1 MIFNRLKFKKIAAQK
16 SQILG
21 GAIALFS
28 GISMALTTAPFNAW
42 PLAWVALAP
51 LWVLVASYQRPIITE
66 KKQKFLFISSFGYD
80 KSSSHPL
87 NPLHNPL
94 PNFFLLPLLWGI
106 GYHGLAL
113 SWIMGIHPM
122 TWLGVPWWPSLAI
135 ALFCWAFITLWGAAL
150 VTVWAWLFV
159 ILNSL
164 TLPIKNPIL
173 TLNSPPLQGK
183 NLTLNSPPLQ
193 GGAGGGK
200 AKFSALTRVLIGT
213 ALWCALESIWSTG
226 SLWWTSLSYTQSP
239 HNLAILHLGQLSGPS
254 AVTAAIVAVNGLIAE
269 AFLEGRRKKEE
280 GSSATDYVTDLT
292 DGRKNEGGSS
302 ATDCVTDLT
311 DGRKQ
316 EGGIRK
322 KKKRRGNNWVAYILP
337 AGLFLVLHIAGWSLY
352 NRPLIEEAGTALK
365 IGIIQGNIPNEIK
378 FDSAGWRRALEGYTA
393 GYKELADR
401 GVDAVLLPET
411 ALPFIW
417 TNEYQR
423 STLSF
428 YQAILERGVVAWVGG
443 FGQQENSLTNSLL
456 AIDKTGK
463 IVGRYDKLKLVPL
476 GEYIPFYEILG
487 GIINRL
493 SPLDARL
500 VPGNSKQ
507 LFDTPFGRAI
517 VGICYDSAFAENF
530 RYQAAQGGEFML
542 TASNNAHY
550 KPPMLAQHHA
560 LDVMRAIETDRWAAI
575 ATNTGYSA
583 FVNPHG
589 ETIWQSGI
597 NTYEVRDATIYRR
610 KTRTLYVRWGDWLTP
625 LLLVL
630 AGLMRLI
637 ARN

>member
-1 MIFNRLKFKKIAAQK
+1 MAIFNRLKFEKLALGK
-16 SQILG
+16 SQVLAW
-21 GAIALFS
+21 AIAFFS
-28 GISMALTTAPFNAW
+28 GILMALTTAPFNAW
-42 PLAWVALAP
+42 PLAWIALVP
-51 LWVLVASYQRPIITE
+51 LWVMVVSYQKPE
-66 KKQKFLFISSFGYD
+66 SEVKQQKLFCSAE
-80 KSSSHPL
+80 L
-87 NPLHNPL
+87 L
-94 PNFFLLPLLWGI
+94 LLPVLWGI

-135 ALFCWAFITLWGAAL
+135 ALFCWTFITLWGAAL
-150 VTVWAWLFV
+150 VAVWTWLFAIAIPKISGTGILPV
-159 ILNSL
+159 ISQKISG
-164 TLPIKNPIL
+164 TGILPVISQKISGTGIL
-173 TLNSPPLQGK
+173 PV
-183 NLTLNSPPLQ
+183 
-193 GGAGGGK
+193 
-200 AKFSALTRVLIGT
+200 TRVLIGT

-269 AFLEGRRKKEE
+269 AFIEGRSLRKVGRRK
-280 GSSATDYVTDLT
+280 
-292 DGRKNEGGSS
+292 
-302 ATDCVTDLT
+302 
-311 DGRKQ
+311 
-316 EGGIRK
+316 
-322 KKKRRGNNWVAYILP
+322 NWIAYIFP
-337 AGLFLVLHIAGWSLY
+337 AGLCLILHIAGWSLY
-352 NRPLIEEAGTALK
+352 NRPLIQEAGTSLK

-378 FDSAGWRRALEGYTA
+378 FDSGGWRRALEGYTA
-393 GYKELADR
+393 GYKQLADR
-401 GVDAVLLPET
+401 KVDAVLIPET

-428 YQAILERGVVAWVGG
+428 YQAILERGVLAWVGG
-443 FGQQENSLTNSLL
+443 FAQQENSLANSLL
-456 AIDKTGK
+456 AIDRTGE

-493 SPLDARL
+493 SPLEARL

-560 LDVMRAIETDRWAAI
+560 LDVMRAIETDRWAVI

-583 FVNPHG
+583 FVNPRG
-589 ETIWQSGI
+589 ETVWKSGL

-610 KTRTLYVRWGDWLTP
+610 QTKTLYVRWGDLLTP

-637 ARN
+637 VRN

>member
-1 MIFNRLKFKKIAAQK
+1 SDI
-16 SQILG
+16 IL
-21 GAIALFS
+21 
-28 GISMALTTAPFNAW
+28 
-42 PLAWVALAP
+42 
-51 LWVLVASYQRPIITE
+51 
-66 KKQKFLFISSFGYD
+66 
-80 KSSSHPL
+80 
-87 NPLHNPL
+87 
-94 PNFFLLPLLWGI
+94 
-106 GYHGLAL
+106 
-113 SWIMGIHPM
+113 
-122 TWLGVPWWPSLAI
+122 
-135 ALFCWAFITLWGAAL
+135 
-150 VTVWAWLFV
+150 
-159 ILNSL
+159 
-164 TLPIKNPIL
+164 
-173 TLNSPPLQGK
+173 LNSPPLPSK

-200 AKFSALTRVLIGT
+200 TQFSALTRVLIGT

-239 HNLAILHLGQLSGPS
+239 HNLPILHLGQLSGPA

-269 AFLEGRRKKEE
+269 AFIE
-280 GSSATDYVTDLT
+280 GSSATDYITDVTD
-292 DGRKNEGGSS
+292 GW
-302 ATDCVTDLT
+302 
-311 DGRKQ
+311 KQ
-316 EGGIRK
+316 EGGRGKKQERRK
-322 KKKRRGNNWVAYILP
+322 KNWVAYIWP
-337 AGLFLVLHIAGWSLY
+337 AGLFLVLHIVGWSLY
-352 NRPLIEEAGTALK
+352 NRPLIQEAGTSLK
-365 IGIIQGNIPNEIK
+365 IGIIQGNIPNAIK
-378 FDSAGWRRALEGYTA
+378 FDSGGWRRALEGYTA

-401 GVDAVLLPET
+401 KVDAVLIPET

-443 FGQQENSLTNSLL
+443 FGQEENGLTNSLL
-456 AIDKTGK
+456 AIDKTGE

-530 RYQAAQGGEFML
+530 RYQAAQGGEFMI

-560 LDVMRAIETDRWAAI
+560 LDVMRAIETDRWAVI

-583 FVNPHG
+583 FVNPRG
-589 ETIWQSGI
+589 ETVWKSGL

-637 ARN
+637 VRN

>member
-1 MIFNRLKFKKIAAQK
+1 MAIFNRHKFEKLAVHK
-16 SQILG
+16 SKTLAW
-21 GAIALFS
+21 AIAFFS
-28 GISMALTTAPFNAW
+28 GILMALTTAPVNAW
-42 PLAWVALAP
+42 LLAWVALVP
-51 LWVLVASYQRPIITE
+51 LWVLVVSYQKPKIE
-66 KKQKFLFISSFGYD
+66 EQKQKFFFLPSFLNI
-80 KSSSHPL
+80 HPL
-87 NPLHNPL
+87 HLVQCSL
-94 PNFFLLPLLWGI
+94 PNFLLPSLWGI

-150 VTVWAWLFV
+150 VAVWAWLFAIAICKISGTGILPV
-159 ILNSL
+159 ISQKISG
-164 TLPIKNPIL
+164 TGILPVI
-173 TLNSPPLQGK
+173 
-183 NLTLNSPPLQ
+183 
-193 GGAGGGK
+193 
-200 AKFSALTRVLIGT
+200 RVLIGT

-269 AFLEGRRKKEE
+269 AFIEGRRKKEE
-280 GSSATDYVTDLT
+280 GR
-292 DGRKNEGGSS
+292 RKNW
-302 ATDCVTDLT
+302 
-311 DGRKQ
+311 
-316 EGGIRK
+316 I
-322 KKKRRGNNWVAYILP
+322 AYILP
-337 AGLFLVLHIAGWSLY
+337 ASLCVVLHIVGWSLY
-352 NRPLIEEAGTALK
+352 NRPLNQEAATALK

-378 FDSAGWRRALEGYTA
+378 FDSGGWGRALEGYTM
-393 GYKELADR
+393 GYKQLADR
-401 GVDAVLLPET
+401 KVDAVLIPET

-428 YQAILERGVVAWVGG
+428 YQAILDRGVVAWVGG
-443 FGQQENSLTNSLL
+443 FGQQENSITNSLL
-456 AIDKTGK
+456 AIDRTGE
-463 IVGRYDKLKLVPL
+463 IIGRYDKLKLVPL

-493 SPLDARL
+493 SPLDAHL

-530 RYQAAQGGEFML
+530 RYQAANGGEFML

-550 KPPMLAQHHA
+550 KPPMLDQHHA
-560 LDVMRAIETDRWAAI
+560 LDVMRAIETDRWAVI

-583 FVNPHG
+583 FVNPRG
-589 ETIWQSGI
+589 ETVWKSRI

-610 KTRTLYVRWGDWLTP
+610 QTRTLYVRWGDWLTP
-625 LLLVL
+625 LLLVF
-630 AGLMRLI
+630 AGLMRFI
-637 ARN
+637 VKN

>member
-1 MIFNRLKFKKIAAQK
+1 
-16 SQILG
+16 
-21 GAIALFS
+21 
-28 GISMALTTAPFNAW
+28 MALTTAPVNAW
-42 PLAWVALAP
+42 LLAWVALVP
-51 LWVLVASYQRPIITE
+51 LWILVVSYERPKQE
-66 KKQKFLFISSFGYD
+66 VKQQKFFVLRSS
-80 KSSSHPL
+80 
-87 NPLHNPL
+87 
-94 PNFFLLPLLWGI
+94 FFLLPSLWGI

-150 VTVWAWLFV
+150 VAIWAWLFV

-164 TLPIKNPIL
+164 TLPGKNPIFI
-173 TLNSPPLQGK
+173 
-183 NLTLNSPPLQ
+183 LNSPPLQ
-193 GGAGGGK
+193 GGAGGGSSDLILLNSHPLQGGAGGGK
-200 AKFSALTRVLIGT
+200 AQFSALTRVLIGT

-269 AFLEGRRKKEE
+269 AFIEGRSQKEEARRKKW
-280 GSSATDYVTDLT
+280 
-292 DGRKNEGGSS
+292 
-302 ATDCVTDLT
+302 
-311 DGRKQ
+311 
-316 EGGIRK
+316 I
-322 KKKRRGNNWVAYILP
+322 AYILP
-337 AGLFLVLHIAGWSLY
+337 ASLCLVLHIAGWSLY
-352 NRPLIEEAGTALK
+352 NRPLNQEAATALK

-378 FDSAGWRRALEGYTA
+378 FDSGGWRRALEGYTT
-393 GYKELADR
+393 GYKQLADR
-401 GVDAVLLPET
+401 KVDAVLIPET

-443 FGQQENSLTNSLL
+443 FGQQENSITNSLL
-456 AIDKTGK
+456 AIDRTGE

-493 SPLDARL
+493 SPLDAHL
-500 VPGNSKQ
+500 VPGNSQQ

-517 VGICYDSAFAENF
+517 VGICYDSAFAEIF
-530 RYQAAQGGEFML
+530 RYQAAKGGEFML

-560 LDVMRAIETDRWAAI
+560 LDVMRAIETDRWAVI

-583 FVNPHG
+583 FVNPRG
-589 ETIWQSGI
+589 ETVWKSGI

-610 KTRTLYVRWGDWLTP
+610 QTRTFYVQWGDWLTP
-625 LLLVL
+625 VLLVL
-630 AGLMRLI
+630 AGLMRLSV
-637 ARN
+637 RN

>member
-1 MIFNRLKFKKIAAQK
+1 
-16 SQILG
+16 
-21 GAIALFS
+21 
-28 GISMALTTAPFNAW
+28 MALTTAPVNAW
-42 PLAWVALAP
+42 LLAWVALVP
-51 LWVLVASYQRPIITE
+51 LWILVVSYE
-66 KKQKFLFISSFGYD
+66 KPLQEVKQPKF
-80 KSSSHPL
+80 
-87 NPLHNPL
+87 
-94 PNFFLLPLLWGI
+94 FFLPASFFLVPSLWGI

-150 VTVWAWLFV
+150 VAVWAWLFAIAISKISGTGILPV
-159 ILNSL
+159 IPQKISGTGILPVIPQKISGTGILPVISQKISGTGILPVIPQKNSG
-164 TLPIKNPIL
+164 TGILPVISQKISGTGIL
-173 TLNSPPLQGK
+173 PVISQKISGTGILPVI
-183 NLTLNSPPLQ
+183 
-193 GGAGGGK
+193 
-200 AKFSALTRVLIGT
+200 RVLIGT

-269 AFLEGRRKKEE
+269 AFIEGRRKKEE
-280 GSSATDYVTDLT
+280 GR
-292 DGRKNEGGSS
+292 RKNW
-302 ATDCVTDLT
+302 
-311 DGRKQ
+311 
-316 EGGIRK
+316 IP
-322 KKKRRGNNWVAYILP
+322 YIWP
-337 AGLFLVLHIAGWSLY
+337 ASLCLVLHIAGWSLY
-352 NRPLIEEAGTALK
+352 NRPLNQEAATALK

-378 FDSAGWRRALEGYTA
+378 FDSGGWGRALEGYTI
-393 GYKELADR
+393 GYKQLADR
-401 GVDAVLLPET
+401 KVDAVLIPET

-443 FGQQENSLTNSLL
+443 FGQQENSITNSLL
-456 AIDKTGK
+456 AIDRTGE
-463 IVGRYDKLKLVPL
+463 IIGRYDKLKLVPL

-493 SPLDARL
+493 SPLDAHL
-500 VPGNSKQ
+500 VPGNSQQ

-530 RYQAAQGGEFML
+530 RYQAANGGEFMIA
-542 TASNNAHY
+542 ASNNAHY

-560 LDVMRAIETDRWAAI
+560 LDVMRAIETDRWAVI

-583 FVNPHG
+583 FVNPRG
-589 ETIWQSGI
+589 ETVWKSGI
-597 NTYEVRDATIYRR
+597 NTYEVRDTTIYRR
-610 KTRTLYVRWGDWLTP
+610 QTRTLYVRWGDWLTP
-625 LLLVL
+625 VLLVF
-630 AGLMRLI
+630 AGLMRFI
-637 ARN
+637 VKI

>member
-1 MIFNRLKFKKIAAQK
+1 VAIFNRHKLEKLAVHK
-16 SQILG
+16 SQILAW
-21 GAIALFS
+21 AIALFS

-42 PLAWVALAP
+42 PLAWIALAP

-66 KKQKFLFISSFGYD
+66 KKQKFLPSFLFLLPSS
-80 KSSSHPL
+80 
-87 NPLHNPL
+87 
-94 PNFFLLPLLWGI
+94 FFLLPSLWGI

-150 VTVWAWLFV
+150 VTAWGWLFAIV
-159 ILNSL
+159 ISKISS
-164 TLPIKNPIL
+164 TGIFPVTPKKISGTGILPVISQKISGTGIL
-173 TLNSPPLQGK
+173 PVI
-183 NLTLNSPPLQ
+183 
-193 GGAGGGK
+193 
-200 AKFSALTRVLIGT
+200 RVLIGT
-213 ALWCALESIWSTG
+213 ALWCGLESIWSTG

-269 AFLEGRRKKEE
+269 AFIEGRRKKEE
-280 GSSATDYVTDLT
+280 G
-292 DGRKNEGGSS
+292 R
-302 ATDCVTDLT
+302 
-311 DGRKQ
+311 
-316 EGGIRK
+316 RK
-322 KKKRRGNNWVAYILP
+322 KEEGRGEKEEGRGKNLIPFLLP
-337 AGLFLVLHIAGWSLY
+337 AGLFLVLHIVGWSLY
-352 NRPLIEEAGTALK
+352 NRPLIQEAGTALK

-378 FDSAGWRRALEGYTA
+378 FDSGGWRRALEGYTA

-401 GVDAVLLPET
+401 KVDAVLIPET

-443 FGQQENSLTNSLL
+443 FGQEENGLTNSLL
-456 AIDKTGK
+456 AIDKTGA

-583 FVNPHG
+583 VVNPRG
-589 ETIWQSGI
+589 ETIWKSGI
-597 NTYEVRDATIYRR
+597 NTYEVQDATIYRR

-625 LLLVL
+625 LLLGL
-630 AGLMRLI
+630 AGLAKVFQRG
-637 ARN
+637 

>member
-1 MIFNRLKFKKIAAQK
+1 MAIFNRHKFEKLVVHK
-16 SQILG
+16 SKTLAW
-21 GAIALFS
+21 AIAFFS
-28 GISMALTTAPFNAW
+28 GILMALTTAPVNAW
-42 PLAWVALAP
+42 LLAWVALAP
-51 LWVLVASYQRPIITE
+51 LWVLVVSYQKPKIE
-66 KKQKFLFISSFGYD
+66 EQKQKFLFLPSFL
-80 KSSSHPL
+80 KIHPL
-87 NPLHNPL
+87 HPLQNPL
-94 PNFFLLPLLWGI
+94 PNFILPSLWGI

-150 VTVWAWLFV
+150 VAVWAWLFAIAISKISGTGILPV
-159 ILNSL
+159 I
-164 TLPIKNPIL
+164 
-173 TLNSPPLQGK
+173 
-183 NLTLNSPPLQ
+183 
-193 GGAGGGK
+193 
-200 AKFSALTRVLIGT
+200 RVLIGT

-269 AFLEGRRKKEE
+269 AWLKGRSQKQEVRRKKW
-280 GSSATDYVTDLT
+280 
-292 DGRKNEGGSS
+292 
-302 ATDCVTDLT
+302 
-311 DGRKQ
+311 
-316 EGGIRK
+316 IP
-322 KKKRRGNNWVAYILP
+322 YILP
-337 AGLFLVLHIAGWSLY
+337 ASLCLVLHIAGWSLY
-352 NRPLIEEAGTALK
+352 NRPLNQEAATALK

-378 FDSAGWRRALEGYTA
+378 FDSGGWGRALEGYTT
-393 GYKELADR
+393 GYKQLADR
-401 GVDAVLLPET
+401 KVDAVLIPET

-428 YQAILERGVVAWVGG
+428 YQAILDRGVVAWVGG
-443 FGQQENSLTNSLL
+443 FGQQENSITNSLL
-456 AIDKTGK
+456 AIDRTGE
-463 IVGRYDKLKLVPL
+463 IIGRYDKLKLVPL

-493 SPLDARL
+493 SPLDAHL

-530 RYQAAQGGEFML
+530 RYQAAHGGEFMI

-550 KPPMLAQHHA
+550 KPPMLAHHHA

-583 FVNPHG
+583 FVNPRG
-589 ETIWQSGI
+589 ETVWKSRI

-610 KTRTLYVRWGDWLTP
+610 QTRTLYVRWGDWLTP
-625 LLLVL
+625 VLLVL

-637 ARN
+637 VKI

>member
-1 MIFNRLKFKKIAAQK
+1 MAIIKVAIFNRHKFEKLVVHK
-16 SQILG
+16 SQTLAW
-21 GAIALFS
+21 AIAFFS
-28 GISMALTTAPFNAW
+28 GILMALTTAPVNAW
-42 PLAWVALAP
+42 LLAWVALVP
-51 LWVLVASYQRPIITE
+51 LWILVVSYEKPKQE
-66 KKQKFLFISSFGYD
+66 VKKQKFFI
-80 KSSSHPL
+80 
-87 NPLHNPL
+87 L
-94 PNFFLLPLLWGI
+94 PASFFLLPLLWGI

-150 VTVWAWLFV
+150 VAVWAWLFAIAISKISGTGILPV
-159 ILNSL
+159 IPQKISG
-164 TLPIKNPIL
+164 TGILPVIPQKISGTGIL
-173 TLNSPPLQGK
+173 PVI
-183 NLTLNSPPLQ
+183 
-193 GGAGGGK
+193 
-200 AKFSALTRVLIGT
+200 RVLIGT

-269 AFLEGRRKKEE
+269 AWLEGRRKKEE
-280 GSSATDYVTDLT
+280 VR
-292 DGRKNEGGSS
+292 RKNW
-302 ATDCVTDLT
+302 
-311 DGRKQ
+311 
-316 EGGIRK
+316 IP
-322 KKKRRGNNWVAYILP
+322 YILP
-337 AGLFLVLHIAGWSLY
+337 ASLCLVLHIAGWSLY
-352 NRPLIEEAGTALK
+352 NRPLNQEAATALK

-378 FDSAGWRRALEGYTA
+378 FDSAGWGRALEGYTT
-393 GYKELADR
+393 GYKQLADR
-401 GVDAVLLPET
+401 KVDAVLIPET

-443 FGQQENSLTNSLL
+443 FGQQENSITNSLL
-456 AIDKTGK
+456 AIDRTGE
-463 IVGRYDKLKLVPL
+463 IIGRYDKLKLVPL

-493 SPLDARL
+493 SPLDAHL

-530 RYQAAQGGEFML
+530 RYQAANGGEFML

-550 KPPMLAQHHA
+550 KPPMLDQHHA
-560 LDVMRAIETDRWAAI
+560 LDVMRAIETDRWAVI

-583 FVNPHG
+583 FVNPRG
-589 ETIWQSGI
+589 ETVWKSGI

-610 KTRTLYVRWGDWLTP
+610 QTRTLYVRWGDWLTP
-625 LLLVL
+625 VLLVL

-637 ARN
+637 VRN

>member
-1 MIFNRLKFKKIAAQK
+1 MAIFNRHKFEKLAVHK
-16 SQILG
+16 SKTLAW
-21 GAIALFS
+21 AIALFS
-28 GISMALTTAPFNAW
+28 GILMALTTAPVNAW
-42 PLAWVALAP
+42 LLAWVALAP
-51 LWVLVASYQRPIITE
+51 LWILVVSYERPLQE
-66 KKQKFLFISSFGYD
+66 VKQQK
-80 KSSSHPL
+80 
-87 NPLHNPL
+87 
-94 PNFFLLPLLWGI
+94 FFLLPASFFLLPSLWGI

-150 VTVWAWLFV
+150 VAVWAWLFAIAISKISGTGILPV
-159 ILNSL
+159 IFPKISG
-164 TLPIKNPIL
+164 TGILPVI
-173 TLNSPPLQGK
+173 
-183 NLTLNSPPLQ
+183 
-193 GGAGGGK
+193 
-200 AKFSALTRVLIGT
+200 RVLIGT

-269 AFLEGRRKKEE
+269 AWLEARRKKEE
-280 GSSATDYVTDLT
+280 VR
-292 DGRKNEGGSS
+292 RKNW
-302 ATDCVTDLT
+302 
-311 DGRKQ
+311 
-316 EGGIRK
+316 IP
-322 KKKRRGNNWVAYILP
+322 YILP
-337 AGLFLVLHIAGWSLY
+337 ASLCLVLHIAGWSLY
-352 NRPLIEEAGTALK
+352 NRPLNQEAATPLK

-378 FDSAGWRRALEGYTA
+378 FDSAGWVRALEGYTI
-393 GYKELADR
+393 GYKQLADR
-401 GVDAVLLPET
+401 KVDAVLIPET

-443 FGQQENSLTNSLL
+443 FGQQENSITNSLL
-456 AIDKTGK
+456 AIDRTGE

-493 SPLDARL
+493 SPLDAHL
-500 VPGNSKQ
+500 VPGNSQQ

-517 VGICYDSAFAENF
+517 VGICYDSAFAEIF
-530 RYQAAQGGEFML
+530 RYQAANGGEFMI

-550 KPPMLAQHHA
+550 KPPMLDQHHA

-583 FVNPHG
+583 FVNPRG
-589 ETIWQSGI
+589 ETVWKSRI

-610 KTRTLYVRWGDWLTP
+610 QTRTLYVRWGDWLTP
-625 LLLVL
+625 VLLVL
-630 AGLMRLI
+630 AGLMRFFVK
-637 ARN
+637 N

>member
-1 MIFNRLKFKKIAAQK
+1 MAIFNRHKFEKLALGKSKTLAWAIPYGIAPLHAF
-16 SQILG
+16 
-21 GAIALFS
+21 FS

-42 PLAWVALAP
+42 LLAWVALVP
-51 LWVLVASYQRPIITE
+51 LWVLVVSYQKPKQE
-66 KKQKFLFISSFGYD
+66 LKAQKFFFFPADFFI
-80 KSSSHPL
+80 
-87 NPLHNPL
+87 L
-94 PNFFLLPLLWGI
+94 PSLWGI

-150 VTVWAWLFV
+150 VTVWAWLFAIAISKISGTGILPV
-159 ILNSL
+159 I
-164 TLPIKNPIL
+164 
-173 TLNSPPLQGK
+173 
-183 NLTLNSPPLQ
+183 
-193 GGAGGGK
+193 
-200 AKFSALTRVLIGT
+200 RVLIGT

-280 GSSATDYVTDLT
+280 GTSATSTVQDLTDVWKQEEGSSATDYITDLT
-292 DGRKNEGGSS
+292 DGW
-302 ATDCVTDLT
+302 
-311 DGRKQ
+311 KQ
-316 EGGIRK
+316 EGGRRK
-322 KKKRRGNNWVAYILP
+322 KEEGRRKNWVAYILP
-337 AGLFLVLHIAGWSLY
+337 ASLCLILHMAGWSLY
-352 NRPLIEEAGTALK
+352 NRPLNQEAATSLK

-378 FDSAGWRRALEGYTA
+378 FDSGGWRRALEGYTA
-393 GYKELADR
+393 GYKQLADR
-401 GVDAVLLPET
+401 KVDAVLIPET

-428 YQAILERGVVAWVGG
+428 YQAILERGVVAWIGG
-443 FGQQENSLTNSLL
+443 FGQQDNSITNSLL
-456 AIDKTGK
+456 AIDRTGE

-476 GEYIPFYEILG
+476 GEYIPFYKILG

-493 SPLDARL
+493 SPLDAHL

-530 RYQAAQGGEFML
+530 RYQAAKGGEFML

-560 LDVMRAIETDRWAAI
+560 LDVMRAIETDRWAVI

-589 ETIWQSGI
+589 ETVWMSRI
-597 NTYEVRDATIYRR
+597 NTYEVQDATIYRR

-630 AGLMRLI
+630 AGLIRLI
-637 ARN
+637 VRN

>member
-1 MIFNRLKFKKIAAQK
+1 MAIFNRHKFEKLVVHK
-16 SQILG
+16 SKTLAW
-21 GAIALFS
+21 AIAFLS
-28 GISMALTTAPFNAW
+28 GILMALTTAPVNAW
-42 PLAWVALAP
+42 LLAWVALAP
-51 LWVLVASYQRPIITE
+51 LWILVVSYERPVQE
-66 KKQKFLFISSFGYD
+66 VKQPK
-80 KSSSHPL
+80 
-87 NPLHNPL
+87 
-94 PNFFLLPLLWGI
+94 FFLLPASFFLLPSLWGI

-135 ALFCWAFITLWGAAL
+135 ALFCWAFIALWGAAL
-150 VTVWAWLFV
+150 VAVWAWLFV
-159 ILNSL
+159 IFNSL
-164 TLPIKNPIL
+164 TLQGKNPIVI
-173 TLNSPPLQGK
+173 LNS
-183 NLTLNSPPLQ
+183 SPLQ

-200 AKFSALTRVLIGT
+200 AQFLALTRVLIGT

-269 AFLEGRRKKEE
+269 AFIEGRKKKEEGRRK
-280 GSSATDYVTDLT
+280 
-292 DGRKNEGGSS
+292 
-302 ATDCVTDLT
+302 
-311 DGRKQ
+311 
-316 EGGIRK
+316 
-322 KKKRRGNNWVAYILP
+322 NWIAYIVP
-337 AGLFLVLHIAGWSLY
+337 ASLCLVLHIAGWSLY
-352 NRPLIEEAGTALK
+352 NRPLNPEAATALK

-378 FDSAGWRRALEGYTA
+378 FESGGWRRALEGYTT
-393 GYKELADR
+393 GYKQLADKK
-401 GVDAVLLPET
+401 VDAVLIPET

-423 STLSF
+423 SILSF

-443 FGQQENSLTNSLL
+443 FAQQDNSITNSLL
-456 AIDKTGK
+456 AIARTGE

-476 GEYIPFYEILG
+476 GEYIPFYNILG

-493 SPLDARL
+493 SPLDAHL

-517 VGICYDSAFAENF
+517 VGICYDSAFAEIF
-530 RYQAAQGGEFML
+530 RYQAANGGEFMI

-550 KPPMLAQHHA
+550 KPPMLDQHHA

-583 FVNPHG
+583 FVNPRG
-589 ETIWQSGI
+589 ETVWKSRI

-610 KTRTLYVRWGDWLTP
+610 QTQTLYVRWGDWLTP
-625 LLLVL
+625 VLLVL
-630 AGLMRLI
+630 AGLMRFI
-637 ARN
+637 VKD

>member
-1 MIFNRLKFKKIAAQK
+1 MTIFNRLKFEKLAVHK

-21 GAIALFS
+21 PAIALFS

-42 PLAWVALAP
+42 PLAWIALVP
-51 LWVLVASYQRPIITE
+51 LWVMVVSYQRPIITE
-66 KKQKFLFISSFGYD
+66 KKQKFLPSFLFLLPSS
-80 KSSSHPL
+80 
-87 NPLHNPL
+87 
-94 PNFFLLPLLWGI
+94 FFLLPVLWGI

-135 ALFCWAFITLWGAAL
+135 ALFCWTFITLWGAAL
-150 VTVWAWLFV
+150 VTVWAWLFAIV
-159 ILNSL
+159 IPKISG
-164 TLPIKNPIL
+164 TGIFPVISPKISGTGILPI
-173 TLNSPPLQGK
+173 
-183 NLTLNSPPLQ
+183 
-193 GGAGGGK
+193 
-200 AKFSALTRVLIGT
+200 TRVLIGT

-239 HNLAILHLGQLSGPS
+239 HNLPILHLGQLSGP
-254 AVTAAIVAVNGLIAE
+254 ATVTAAIVAVNGLIAE
-269 AFLEGRRKKEE
+269 AFIEGRRKKEE
-280 GSSATDYVTDLT
+280 GRSKREEAR
-292 DGRKNEGGSS
+292 GK
-302 ATDCVTDLT
+302 
-311 DGRKQ
+311 KQ
-316 EGGIRK
+316 EG
-322 KKKRRGNNWVAYILP
+322 KREKEEARGKNWIAYILP
-337 AGLFLVLHIAGWSLY
+337 AGLFLVLHIVGWSLY
-352 NRPLIEEAGTALK
+352 NRPLIQEAGTALK

-378 FDSAGWRRALEGYTA
+378 FDSGGWRRALEGYTA

-401 GVDAVLLPET
+401 NVDAVLIPET

-443 FGQQENSLTNSLL
+443 FGQEENGLTNSLL
-456 AIDKTGK
+456 AIDKTGQ

-500 VPGNSKQ
+500 IPGNSKQ

-530 RYQAAQGGEFML
+530 RYQAAQRGEFMI

-560 LDVMRAIETDRWAAI
+560 LDVMRAIETDRWAVI

-589 ETIWQSGI
+589 ETVWKSGL
-597 NTYEVRDATIYRR
+597 NTYEVQDATIYRR

-625 LLLVL
+625 LLLVV

-637 ARN
+637 VRN

>member
-1 MIFNRLKFKKIAAQK
+1 MAIFNRHKFEKLVVHK
-16 SQILG
+16 SKTVAW
-21 GAIALFS
+21 AIAFFS
-28 GISMALTTAPFNAW
+28 GILMALTTAPVNAW
-42 PLAWVALAP
+42 LLAWVALVP
-51 LWVLVASYQRPIITE
+51 LWILVVSYE
-66 KKQKFLFISSFGYD
+66 KPKQEVKQQKFFLLTSD
-80 KSSSHPL
+80 
-87 NPLHNPL
+87 
-94 PNFFLLPLLWGI
+94 FFLLPSLWGI

-150 VTVWAWLFV
+150 VAVWAWLLV

-164 TLPIKNPIL
+164 TLPGKNPIL
-173 TLNSPPLQGK
+173 ILNSPPLQR
-183 NLTLNSPPLQ
+183 
-193 GGAGGGK
+193 GAGGGK
-200 AKFSALTRVLIGT
+200 TQFSALTRVLIGT

-269 AFLEGRRKKEE
+269 AWLEGRRKKEE
-280 GSSATDYVTDLT
+280 VKT
-292 DGRKNEGGSS
+292 KNW
-302 ATDCVTDLT
+302 
-311 DGRKQ
+311 
-316 EGGIRK
+316 IP
-322 KKKRRGNNWVAYILP
+322 YILP
-337 AGLFLVLHIAGWSLY
+337 ASLCLVLHIAGWSLY
-352 NRPLIEEAGTALK
+352 NRPLNQQAATALK

-378 FDSAGWRRALEGYTA
+378 FDSAGWGRALEGYTT
-393 GYKELADR
+393 GYKQLADR
-401 GVDAVLLPET
+401 QVDAVLIPET

-443 FGQQENSLTNSLL
+443 FGQQENSITNSLL
-456 AIDKTGK
+456 AIDRTGE
-463 IVGRYDKLKLVPL
+463 IIGRYDKLKLVPL

-493 SPLDARL
+493 SPLDAHL

-517 VGICYDSAFAENF
+517 VGICYDSAFAEIF
-530 RYQAAQGGEFML
+530 RYQAANGGEFML

-550 KPPMLAQHHA
+550 KPPMLDQHHA
-560 LDVMRAIETDRWAAI
+560 LDVMRAIETDRWAVI

-583 FVNPHG
+583 FVNPRG
-589 ETIWQSGI
+589 ETVWKSGI

-610 KTRTLYVRWGDWLTP
+610 QTRTLYVRWGDWLTP

-630 AGLMRLI
+630 AGLMRFI
-637 ARN
+637 VRN

>member
-1 MIFNRLKFKKIAAQK
+1 
-16 SQILG
+16 
-21 GAIALFS
+21 
-28 GISMALTTAPFNAW
+28 MALTTAPVNAW
-42 PLAWVALAP
+42 LLAWVALAP
-51 LWVLVASYQRPIITE
+51 LWVLVVSYQKPKIE
-66 KKQKFLFISSFGYD
+66 QQKQKFLFLPSFL
-80 KSSSHPL
+80 KIHPL
-87 NPLHNPL
+87 HPLQNPL
-94 PNFFLLPLLWGI
+94 PNFLLPSLWGI

-150 VTVWAWLFV
+150 VAVWAWLFV

-164 TLPIKNPIL
+164 TLPSKNPI
-173 TLNSPPLQGK
+173 P
-183 NLTLNSPPLQ
+183 NSPPLQ
-193 GGAGGGK
+193 GGAGGGSS
-200 AKFSALTRVLIGT
+200 KFSALTRVLIGT

-269 AFLEGRRKKEE
+269 AFIEGRSQKEEVRRKKW
-280 GSSATDYVTDLT
+280 
-292 DGRKNEGGSS
+292 
-302 ATDCVTDLT
+302 
-311 DGRKQ
+311 
-316 EGGIRK
+316 I
-322 KKKRRGNNWVAYILP
+322 AYILP
-337 AGLFLVLHIAGWSLY
+337 ASLCLVLHLAGWSLY
-352 NRPLIEEAGTALK
+352 NRPLNQEAATSLK

-378 FDSAGWRRALEGYTA
+378 FDSAGWGRALEGYTT
-393 GYKELADR
+393 GYKQLADR
-401 GVDAVLLPET
+401 KVDAVLIPET

-428 YQAILERGVVAWVGG
+428 YQAILERGVVAWIGG
-443 FGQQENSLTNSLL
+443 FGQQENSITNSLL
-456 AIDKTGK
+456 AIDRTGE
-463 IVGRYDKLKLVPL
+463 IVGRYDKRKLVPL
-476 GEYIPFYEILG
+476 GEYIPFYELLG

-493 SPLDARL
+493 SPLDAHL
-500 VPGNSKQ
+500 VPGNSQQ

-517 VGICYDSAFAENF
+517 VGICYDSAFAEIF
-530 RYQAAQGGEFML
+530 RYQAANGGEFML

-550 KPPMLAQHHA
+550 KPPMLDQHHA
-560 LDVMRAIETDRWAAI
+560 LDVMRAIETDRWAVI

-583 FVNPHG
+583 FVNPRG
-589 ETIWQSGI
+589 ETVWKSGI

-610 KTRTLYVRWGDWLTP
+610 QTRTFYVRWGDWLTP
-625 LLLVL
+625 VLLVL

-637 ARN
+637 VKKN

>member
-1 MIFNRLKFKKIAAQK
+1 MAIFNRHKVEKLVVHK
-16 SQILG
+16 SKTLAW
-21 GAIALFS
+21 AIAFFS
-28 GISMALTTAPFNAW
+28 GILMALTTAPVNAW
-42 PLAWVALAP
+42 LLAWVALAP
-51 LWVLVASYQRPIITE
+51 LWVLVVTYQKPKIE
-66 KKQKFLFISSFGYD
+66 EQKQKFLFLPSFLNI
-80 KSSSHPL
+80 HPL
-87 NPLHNPL
+87 HPLQNPL
-94 PNFFLLPLLWGI
+94 PNFLLPSLWGI

-150 VTVWAWLFV
+150 VAVWAWLFV

-164 TLPIKNPIL
+164 TLPGKNP
-173 TLNSPPLQGK
+173 
-183 NLTLNSPPLQ
+183 NLILNSPPLQ
-193 GGAGGGK
+193 GGAGGGSSDLIILNSPPLQGG
-200 AKFSALTRVLIGT
+200 AGGGSSKFSALTRVLIGT

-239 HNLAILHLGQLSGPS
+239 HNLAILHLDQLSGPS

-269 AFLEGRRKKEE
+269 AFIEGRRKKEE
-280 GSSATDYVTDLT
+280 GR
-292 DGRKNEGGSS
+292 RKNW
-302 ATDCVTDLT
+302 
-311 DGRKQ
+311 
-316 EGGIRK
+316 I
-322 KKKRRGNNWVAYILP
+322 AYILP
-337 AGLFLVLHIAGWSLY
+337 VSLCLILHIAGWTLY
-352 NRPLIEEAGTALK
+352 NRPLNQEAETALK

-378 FDSAGWRRALEGYTA
+378 FDSGGWQRALEGYTT
-393 GYKELADR
+393 GYKQLADR
-401 GVDAVLLPET
+401 KVDAVLIPET

-443 FGQQENSLTNSLL
+443 FGQQENSITNSLL
-456 AIDKTGK
+456 AIDRTGE

-493 SPLDARL
+493 SPLDAHL

-530 RYQAAQGGEFML
+530 RYQAAMGGEFMI

-560 LDVMRAIETDRWAAI
+560 LDVMRAIETDRWAVI

-589 ETIWQSGI
+589 ETIWKSGI
-597 NTYEVRDATIYRR
+597 NTYEVRDVTIYRR
-610 KTRTLYVRWGDWLTP
+610 RTRTFYVRWGDWLTP
-625 LLLVL
+625 VLLVW
-630 AGLMRLI
+630 AGLMLFI
-637 ARN
+637 VKKN

>member
-1 MIFNRLKFKKIAAQK
+1 LAIIKVAIFNRHKFAKLAVHK
-16 SQILG
+16 SKTLAW
-21 GAIALFS
+21 AIAFFS
-28 GISMALTTAPFNAW
+28 GILMALTTAPVNAW
-42 PLAWVALAP
+42 LLAWVALVP
-51 LWVLVASYQRPIITE
+51 LWILVVSYERPLLE
-66 KKQKFLFISSFGYD
+66 VKQQK
-80 KSSSHPL
+80 
-87 NPLHNPL
+87 
-94 PNFFLLPLLWGI
+94 FFLLPASFFLLPSLWGI

-150 VTVWAWLFV
+150 VAVWAWLFAIAISKISGTGILPV
-159 ILNSL
+159 IPQKISG
-164 TLPIKNPIL
+164 TGILPVISQKISGTGIL
-173 TLNSPPLQGK
+173 PVI
-183 NLTLNSPPLQ
+183 
-193 GGAGGGK
+193 
-200 AKFSALTRVLIGT
+200 RVLIGT

-269 AFLEGRRKKEE
+269 AWLAGRSQKQEVRRKKW
-280 GSSATDYVTDLT
+280 
-292 DGRKNEGGSS
+292 
-302 ATDCVTDLT
+302 
-311 DGRKQ
+311 
-316 EGGIRK
+316 IP
-322 KKKRRGNNWVAYILP
+322 YILP
-337 AGLFLVLHIAGWSLY
+337 ASLCLVLHIAGWSLY
-352 NRPLIEEAGTALK
+352 NRPLNQEAAAALK

-378 FDSAGWRRALEGYTA
+378 FDSAGWGRALEGYTT
-393 GYKELADR
+393 GYKQLADR
-401 GVDAVLLPET
+401 KVDAVLIPET

-428 YQAILERGVVAWVGG
+428 YQAILDRGVVAWVGG
-443 FGQQENSLTNSLL
+443 FGQQENSITNSLL
-456 AIDKTGK
+456 AIDRTGE
-463 IVGRYDKLKLVPL
+463 IIGRYDKLKLVPL

-493 SPLDARL
+493 SPLDAHL
-500 VPGNSKQ
+500 VPGNSQQ

-530 RYQAAQGGEFML
+530 RYQAAHGGEFMI

-560 LDVMRAIETDRWAAI
+560 LDVMRAIETDRWAVI

-583 FVNPHG
+583 FVNPRG
-589 ETIWQSGI
+589 ETVWKSGI

-610 KTRTLYVRWGDWLTP
+610 QTRTLYVRWGDWLTP

-630 AGLMRLI
+630 AGLMRFI
-637 ARN
+637 VKN

>member
-1 MIFNRLKFKKIAAQK
+1 
-16 SQILG
+16 
-21 GAIALFS
+21 
-28 GISMALTTAPFNAW
+28 MALTTAPVNAW
-42 PLAWVALAP
+42 LLAWVALAP
-51 LWVLVASYQRPIITE
+51 LWILVVSYQKPIVTQ
-66 KKQKFLFISSFGYD
+66 KKQKFLFPLD
-80 KSSSHPL
+80 SSHPL
-87 NPLHNPL
+87 NLLHNLL
-94 PNFFLLPLLWGI
+94 PNFLLPVSFFVLPSLWGI

-150 VTVWAWLFV
+150 VAVWAWLFAIAISKISGTGILPV
-159 ILNSL
+159 IPQKISG
-164 TLPIKNPIL
+164 TGILPVIPQKISGTGIL
-173 TLNSPPLQGK
+173 PVI
-183 NLTLNSPPLQ
+183 
-193 GGAGGGK
+193 
-200 AKFSALTRVLIGT
+200 RVLIGT

-269 AFLEGRRKKEE
+269 AFIEGRRPFGFAQGEKKEE
-280 GSSATDYVTDLT
+280 V
-292 DGRKNEGGSS
+292 R
-302 ATDCVTDLT
+302 
-311 DGRKQ
+311 
-316 EGGIRK
+316 RK
-322 KKKRRGNNWVAYILP
+322 KWIPYILP
-337 AGLFLVLHIAGWSLY
+337 ASLCLVLHIAGWSLY
-352 NRPLIEEAGTALK
+352 NRPLNQEAATALK

-378 FDSAGWRRALEGYTA
+378 FDSGGWGRALEGYTT
-393 GYKELADR
+393 GYKKLADR
-401 GVDAVLLPET
+401 KVDAVLIPET

-443 FGQQENSLTNSLL
+443 FGQQENSITNSLL
-456 AIDKTGK
+456 AIDRAGE

-493 SPLDARL
+493 SPLDAHL
-500 VPGNSKQ
+500 VPGNSQQ

-517 VGICYDSAFAENF
+517 VGICYDSAFAEIF
-530 RYQAAQGGEFML
+530 RYQAAKGGEFML

-560 LDVMRAIETDRWAAI
+560 LDVMRAIETDRWAVI

-583 FVNPHG
+583 FVNPRG
-589 ETIWQSGI
+589 ETVWKSGI

-610 KTRTLYVRWGDWLTP
+610 QTRTLYVQWGDWLTP
-625 LLLVL
+625 VLLVM
-630 AGLMRLI
+630 AGLMRLSV
-637 ARN
+637 RN

>member
-1 MIFNRLKFKKIAAQK
+1 MAIIKVAVFNRLKFKKLAVDK
-16 SQILG
+16 SKILA
-21 GAIALFS
+21 GAILFEGFANAFFS
-28 GISMALTTAPFNAW
+28 GISMGLTTAPVNAW

-51 LWVLVASYQRPIITE
+51 LWVLVVSYQKPKIE
-66 KKQKFLFISSFGYD
+66 EQKQKFL
-80 KSSSHPL
+80 
-87 NPLHNPL
+87 
-94 PNFFLLPLLWGI
+94 LLPSPLGGGEGGVSFLILPALWGI
-106 GYHGLAL
+106 GYHGLAI

-159 ILNSL
+159 IFNSL
-164 TLPIKNPIL
+164 TLPRKNPIL
-173 TLNSPPLQGK
+173 I
-183 NLTLNSPPLQ
+183 LNSPPLQ
-193 GGAGGGK
+193 GGAGGGSSDLILLNSPPLQGG
-200 AKFSALTRVLIGT
+200 AGGGSSQFSALTRVLIGT
-213 ALWCALESIWSTG
+213 ALWCALESIWSMG

-280 GSSATDYVTDLT
+280 VNPPLRGES
-292 DGRKNEGGSS
+292 
-302 ATDCVTDLT
+302 
-311 DGRKQ
+311 
-316 EGGIRK
+316 RK
-322 KKKRRGNNWVAYILP
+322 KEEGRNKNWIAYIWP
-337 AGLFLVLHIAGWSLY
+337 ASLCLVLHIAGWSLY
-352 NRPLIEEAGTALK
+352 NRPLIQEAGTALK

-378 FDSAGWRRALEGYTA
+378 FDSGGWRRALEGYTA
-393 GYKELADR
+393 GYQQLADR
-401 GVDAVLLPET
+401 KVDAVLLPET

-428 YQAILERGVVAWVGG
+428 YQAILERGVLAWVGG
-443 FGQQENSLTNSLL
+443 FGQEGDSMTNSLL
-456 AIDKTGK
+456 AIDKTGE
-463 IVGRYDKLKLVPL
+463 IVDRYDKLKLVPL

-493 SPLDARL
+493 SPLDAHL

-517 VGICYDSAFAENF
+517 VGICYDSAFAEIF
-530 RYQAAQGGEFML
+530 RYQAANGGEFML

-560 LDVMRAIETDRWAAI
+560 LDVMRAIETDRWAVI

-589 ETIWQSGI
+589 ETVWKSGI

-610 KTRTLYVRWGDWLTP
+610 QTKTLYVRWGDRLTP
-625 LLLVL
+625 LLLIL

-637 ARN
+637 VRN

>member
-1 MIFNRLKFKKIAAQK
+1 MAIFKRLKSEKLAVEK

-21 GAIALFS
+21 GAIALCS
-28 GISMALTTAPFNAW
+28 GILMALTTAPFNAW
-42 PLAWVALAP
+42 LLAWVALAP
-51 LWVLVASYQRPIITE
+51 LWVLVVSYQKPKIE
-66 KKQKFLFISSFGYD
+66 EQKQKQKFLFLPDFLNI
-80 KSSSHPL
+80 HPL
-87 NPLHNPL
+87 HPVHCSLQNLRL
-94 PNFFLLPLLWGI
+94 PALWGI

-135 ALFCWAFITLWGAAL
+135 ALFCWIFITFWGSAL
-150 VTVWAWLFV
+150 VTLWTWLFL

-164 TLPIKNPIL
+164 TLPIQNPLL
-173 TLNSPPLQGK
+173 TLNSPPLQGRAGGGI
-183 NLTLNSPPLQ
+183 SPLQ
-193 GGAGGGK
+193 GEAGGARSKLSG
-200 AKFSALTRVLIGT
+200 LTRVLIGT
-213 ALWCALESIWSTG
+213 ALWCALESIWSTS

-239 HNLAILHLGQLSGPS
+239 HNLAILHLGQISGPS

-269 AFLEGRRKKEE
+269 AFIEGRSPREV
-280 GSSATDYVTDLT
+280 GSSVTSNVRDVT
-292 DGRKNEGGSS
+292 DGRKKEDGLS
-302 ATDCVTDLT
+302 ASLKV
-311 DGRKQ
+311 K
-316 EGGIRK
+316 RK
-322 KKKRRGNNWVAYILP
+322 KKGEGRWKKWVAYILP
-337 AGLFLVLHIAGWSLY
+337 AGLFLVLHIVGWSLY
-352 NRPLIEEAGTALK
+352 NRPLIQEAGTKLK
-365 IGIIQGNIPNEIK
+365 IGIIQGNIPNEMK
-378 FDSAGWRRALEGYTA
+378 FDSGGWRRALEGYTA
-393 GYKELADR
+393 GYKQLADR

-428 YQAILERGVVAWVGG
+428 YQAILQRGVLAWVGG

-456 AIDKTGK
+456 AIDRTGE
-463 IVGRYDKLKLVPL
+463 IISRYDKLKLVPL

-493 SPLDARL
+493 SPLDAHL

-517 VGICYDSAFAENF
+517 VGICYDSAFAEVF

-583 FVNPHG
+583 FINPRG
-589 ETIWQSGI
+589 ETIWKSGI

-610 KTRTLYVRWGDWLTP
+610 QTRTLYVRWGDWLTP

-630 AGLMRLI
+630 AGLMWLI
-637 ARN
+637 AKI

>member
-1 MIFNRLKFKKIAAQK
+1 MAIITVPIFNRHKFEKLAVDK
-16 SQILG
+16 SKTLAW
-21 GAIALFS
+21 AIALFS
-28 GISMALTTAPFNAW
+28 GILMGLTTAPVNAW
-42 PLAWVALAP
+42 LLGWVALAP
-51 LWVLVASYQRPIITE
+51 LWVLVVSYERPKPE
-66 KKQKFLFISSFGYD
+66 LKQQK
-80 KSSSHPL
+80 
-87 NPLHNPL
+87 
-94 PNFFLLPLLWGI
+94 FFLLPSSFFLLPSSFFLLPALWGI

-150 VTVWAWLFV
+150 VTVWAWLFAIAIPKISGTG
-159 ILNSL
+159 IL
-164 TLPIKNPIL
+164 PV
-173 TLNSPPLQGK
+173 
-183 NLTLNSPPLQ
+183 
-193 GGAGGGK
+193 
-200 AKFSALTRVLIGT
+200 TRVLIGT
-213 ALWCALESIWSTG
+213 ALWCALESIWSMG

-269 AFLEGRRKKEE
+269 AFIEGRRKKEE
-280 GSSATDYVTDLT
+280 GSSA
-292 DGRKNEGGSS
+292 
-302 ATDCVTDLT
+302 ADCVTDVT
-311 DGRKQ
+311 DGLKQ
-316 EGGIRK
+316 KE
-322 KKKRRGNNWVAYILP
+322 RRSKHSAVRNNNLIAYLFP
-337 AGLFLVLHIAGWSLY
+337 ASLCLILHIVGWSLY
-352 NRPLIEEAGTALK
+352 NRPLNQEAATALK
-365 IGIIQGNIPNEIK
+365 IGIIQGNIPNDIK
-378 FDSAGWRRALEGYTA
+378 FDSGGWRRALEGYTA

-401 GVDAVLLPET
+401 KVDAVLLPET

-428 YQAILERGVVAWVGG
+428 YQAILERGVLAWVGG
-443 FGQQENSLTNSLL
+443 FGQEGDSMTNSLL
-456 AIDKTGK
+456 AIDKTGE
-463 IVGRYDKLKLVPL
+463 IVDRYDKLKLVPL

-493 SPLDARL
+493 SPLDAHL

-517 VGICYDSAFAENF
+517 VGICYDSAFAEIF
-530 RYQAAQGGEFML
+530 RYQAANGGEFML

-560 LDVMRAIETDRWAAI
+560 LDVMRAIETDRWAVI

-583 FVNPHG
+583 FVNPRG
-589 ETIWQSGI
+589 ETMWKSGI
-597 NTYEVRDATIYRR
+597 NTYEVQDATIYRR
-610 KTRTLYVRWGDWLTP
+610 QTKTLYVQRGDWLTP

>member
-1 MIFNRLKFKKIAAQK
+1 MAIFNRHKFEKLVVHK
-16 SQILG
+16 SKTLAW
-21 GAIALFS
+21 AIALFS
-28 GISMALTTAPFNAW
+28 GILMALTTAPVNAW
-42 PLAWVALAP
+42 LLAWVALVP
-51 LWVLVASYQRPIITE
+51 LWILVVSYEKPLQE
-66 KKQKFLFISSFGYD
+66 VKKQKFFI
-80 KSSSHPL
+80 
-87 NPLHNPL
+87 L
-94 PNFFLLPLLWGI
+94 PASFFLLPLLWGI

-150 VTVWAWLFV
+150 VAVWAWLFV

-164 TLPIKNPIL
+164 TLPGKNPIHI
-173 TLNSPPLQGK
+173 
-183 NLTLNSPPLQ
+183 LNSPPLQ
-193 GGAGGGK
+193 GGAGGGSS
-200 AKFSALTRVLIGT
+200 KFSALTRVLIGT

-254 AVTAAIVAVNGLIAE
+254 AVTAALVAVNGLIAE

-280 GSSATDYVTDLT
+280 GSSATD
-292 DGRKNEGGSS
+292 
-302 ATDCVTDLT
+302 CVTDVTDVT
-311 DGRKQ
+311 DGWKQ
-316 EGGIRK
+316 ERARGK
-322 KKKRRGNNWVAYILP
+322 KGEVRGKKSVAYILP

-352 NRPLIEEAGTALK
+352 NRPLIQEAGTSLK

-378 FDSAGWRRALEGYTA
+378 FDSAGWGRALEGYTT
-393 GYKELADR
+393 GYKQLADR
-401 GVDAVLLPET
+401 KVDAVLIPET

-443 FGQQENSLTNSLL
+443 FGQQDNSITNSLL
-456 AIDKTGK
+456 AIDRTGE
-463 IVGRYDKLKLVPL
+463 IIGRYDKLKLVPL

-493 SPLDARL
+493 SPLDAHL

-507 LFDTPFGRAI
+507 VFDTPFGRAI
-517 VGICYDSAFAENF
+517 VGICYDSAFAEIF
-530 RYQAAQGGEFML
+530 RYQAAKGGEFMI

-550 KPPMLAQHHA
+550 KPPMLDQHHA
-560 LDVMRAIETDRWAAI
+560 LDVMRAIETDRWAVI

-583 FVNPHG
+583 FVNPRG
-589 ETIWQSGI
+589 ETVWKSGI

-610 KTRTLYVRWGDWLTP
+610 QTRTLYVRWGDWLTP

-637 ARN
+637 VRN

>member
-1 MIFNRLKFKKIAAQK
+1 
-16 SQILG
+16 
-21 GAIALFS
+21 
-28 GISMALTTAPFNAW
+28 MALTTAPVNAW
-42 PLAWVALAP
+42 LLAWVALVP
-51 LWVLVASYQRPIITE
+51 LWILVVSYERPKQEVKQPKFFFLPASF
-66 KKQKFLFISSFGYD
+66 FLFPS
-80 KSSSHPL
+80 
-87 NPLHNPL
+87 
-94 PNFFLLPLLWGI
+94 LWGI

-150 VTVWAWLFV
+150 VALWAWLFV

-164 TLPIKNPIL
+164 TLPGKNPIL
-173 TLNSPPLQGK
+173 ILNSL
-183 NLTLNSPPLQ
+183 PLQ
-193 GGAGGGK
+193 GGAGGDK
-200 AKFSALTRVLIGT
+200 AQFSALTRVLIGT

-269 AFLEGRRKKEE
+269 AFIEGRRKTEE
-280 GSSATDYVTDLT
+280 GR
-292 DGRKNEGGSS
+292 RKNW
-302 ATDCVTDLT
+302 
-311 DGRKQ
+311 
-316 EGGIRK
+316 I
-322 KKKRRGNNWVAYILP
+322 AYILP
-337 AGLFLVLHIAGWSLY
+337 ASLCLLLHIAGWSLY
-352 NRPLIEEAGTALK
+352 NRPLNQEAATALK

-378 FDSAGWRRALEGYTA
+378 FDSAGWGRALEGYTT
-393 GYKELADR
+393 GYKQLADR
-401 GVDAVLLPET
+401 KVDAVLIPET

-443 FGQQENSLTNSLL
+443 FGQQENSITNSLL
-456 AIDKTGK
+456 AIDRTGE

-493 SPLDARL
+493 SPLDAHL
-500 VPGNSKQ
+500 VPGNSQQ

-530 RYQAAQGGEFML
+530 RYQAANGGEFMI

-550 KPPMLAQHHA
+550 KPPMLDQHHA
-560 LDVMRAIETDRWAAI
+560 LDVMRAIETDRWAVI

-583 FVNPHG
+583 FVNPRG
-589 ETIWQSGI
+589 ETVWKSGI

-610 KTRTLYVRWGDWLTP
+610 QTRTLYVRWGDWLTP
-625 LLLVL
+625 VLLVL

-637 ARN
+637 VKN

>member
-1 MIFNRLKFKKIAAQK
+1 MAIFNRHKFEKLAVHK
-16 SQILG
+16 SQTLAW
-21 GAIALFS
+21 AIALFS
-28 GISMALTTAPFNAW
+28 GILMGLTTAPVNAW
-42 PLAWVALAP
+42 LFAWVALVP
-51 LWVLVASYQRPIITE
+51 LWVLVVSYERPIITQ
-66 KKQKFLFISSFGYD
+66 KKPKFIV
-80 KSSSHPL
+80 
-87 NPLHNPL
+87 L
-94 PNFFLLPLLWGI
+94 PDSFLLLPSLWGI

-150 VTVWAWLFV
+150 VAVWAWLFV

-164 TLPIKNPIL
+164 TLP
-173 TLNSPPLQGK
+173 GK
-183 NLTLNSPPLQ
+183 NSILILNSPPLQ

-200 AKFSALTRVLIGT
+200 AQFSALTRVLIGT
-213 ALWCALESIWSTG
+213 ALWCALETIWSTG

-269 AFLEGRRKKEE
+269 AFIEGRRKKEE
-280 GSSATDYVTDLT
+280 GK
-292 DGRKNEGGSS
+292 RKNW
-302 ATDCVTDLT
+302 
-311 DGRKQ
+311 
-316 EGGIRK
+316 I
-322 KKKRRGNNWVAYILP
+322 AYILP
-337 AGLFLVLHIAGWSLY
+337 ASLCLILHIAGWSLY
-352 NRPLIEEAGTALK
+352 NRPLNQEAATALK

-378 FDSAGWRRALEGYTA
+378 FDSGGWGRALEGYTT
-393 GYKELADR
+393 GYKQLADR
-401 GVDAVLLPET
+401 KVDAVLIPET

-443 FGQQENSLTNSLL
+443 FGQQENSITNSLL
-456 AIDKTGK
+456 AIDRAGE

-493 SPLDARL
+493 SPLDAHL
-500 VPGNSKQ
+500 APGNSQQ

-517 VGICYDSAFAENF
+517 VGICYDSAFAEIF
-530 RYQAAQGGEFML
+530 RYQAANGGEFML

-550 KPPMLAQHHA
+550 KPPMLAQHYA
-560 LDVMRAIETDRWAAI
+560 LDVMRAIETDRWAVI

-583 FVNPHG
+583 FVNPRG
-589 ETIWQSGI
+589 ETVWKSGI

-610 KTRTLYVRWGDWLTP
+610 QTRTFYVQWGDWLTP
-625 LLLVL
+625 VLLVL
-630 AGLMRLI
+630 AGLMRLSV
-637 ARN
+637 RN

>member
-1 MIFNRLKFKKIAAQK
+1 MAIFKRHKFEKLVVHK
-16 SQILG
+16 SKTLAW
-21 GAIALFS
+21 AIAFFS
-28 GISMALTTAPFNAW
+28 GILMALTTAPVNAW
-42 PLAWVALAP
+42 LLAWVALVP
-51 LWVLVASYQRPIITE
+51 LWILVVSYEKPKQE
-66 KKQKFLFISSFGYD
+66 VKKQKF
-80 KSSSHPL
+80 
-87 NPLHNPL
+87 
-94 PNFFLLPLLWGI
+94 FLLPASFFILPSLWGI

-150 VTVWAWLFV
+150 VAVWAWLFV

-164 TLPIKNPIL
+164 TLPGKNPIVILNSL
-173 TLNSPPLQGK
+173 TLPGK
-183 NLTLNSPPLQ
+183 NPILNSPPLQ

-200 AKFSALTRVLIGT
+200 AQFSALTRVLIGT

-239 HNLAILHLGQLSGPS
+239 HNLPILHLGQLSGPS

-269 AFLEGRRKKEE
+269 AWLKGRSQKQEVRRKKW
-280 GSSATDYVTDLT
+280 
-292 DGRKNEGGSS
+292 
-302 ATDCVTDLT
+302 
-311 DGRKQ
+311 
-316 EGGIRK
+316 IP
-322 KKKRRGNNWVAYILP
+322 YILP
-337 AGLFLVLHIAGWSLY
+337 ASLCLVLHIAGWSLY
-352 NRPLIEEAGTALK
+352 SRPLNKEAATALK

-378 FDSAGWRRALEGYTA
+378 FDSGGWGRALEGYTT
-393 GYKELADR
+393 GYKQLADR
-401 GVDAVLLPET
+401 KVDAVLIPET

-428 YQAILERGVVAWVGG
+428 YQAILDRGVVAWVGG
-443 FGQQENSLTNSLL
+443 FGQQENSITNSLL
-456 AIDKTGK
+456 AIDRTGE
-463 IVGRYDKLKLVPL
+463 IIGRYDKLKLVPL

-493 SPLDARL
+493 SPLDAHL

-530 RYQAAQGGEFML
+530 RYQAANGGEFMI

-583 FVNPHG
+583 FVNPRG
-589 ETIWQSGI
+589 ETVWKSGI

-610 KTRTLYVRWGDWLTP
+610 QTRTLYVRWGDWLTP
-625 LLLVL
+625 VLLVL
-630 AGLMRLI
+630 AWLMRLI
-637 ARN
+637 VKI

>member
-1 MIFNRLKFKKIAAQK
+1 
-16 SQILG
+16 
-21 GAIALFS
+21 
-28 GISMALTTAPFNAW
+28 MALTTAPFNAW
-42 PLAWVALAP
+42 PLAWIALVP
-51 LWVLVASYQRPIITE
+51 LWVMVVSYERPIITE
-66 KKQKFLFISSFGYD
+66 KKQKVL
-80 KSSSHPL
+80 SSSLFLIPDSL
-87 NPLHNPL
+87 
-94 PNFFLLPLLWGI
+94 FLLPSLWGI

-135 ALFCWAFITLWGAAL
+135 ALFCWTFITLWGAAL

-164 TLPIKNPIL
+164 TFPCKNPIIIL
-173 TLNSPPLQGK
+173 KSPPLQGV
-183 NLTLNSPPLQ
+183 
-193 GGAGGGK
+193 AGGSK
-200 AKFSALTRVLIGT
+200 TQFLALTRVLIGT

-239 HNLAILHLGQLSGPS
+239 HNLPILHLGQLSGPA

-269 AFLEGRRKKEE
+269 AFIEGRRKKEE
-280 GSSATDYVTDLT
+280 GSSATSNVRDVTDE
-292 DGRKNEGGSS
+292 RKEEG
-302 ATDCVTDLT
+302 
-311 DGRKQ
+311 
-316 EGGIRK
+316 RK
-322 KKKRRGNNWVAYILP
+322 KKGEGRRKKWVAYILP
-337 AGLFLVLHIAGWSLY
+337 AGLFLVLHIVGWSLY
-352 NRPLIEEAGTALK
+352 NRPLIQEAGTALK

-378 FDSAGWRRALEGYTA
+378 FDSGGWRRALEGYTA

-401 GVDAVLLPET
+401 KVDAVLIPET

-443 FGQQENSLTNSLL
+443 FGQEENGLTNSLL
-456 AIDKTGK
+456 AIDRTGA

-530 RYQAAQGGEFML
+530 RYQAAQGGEFMI

-560 LDVMRAIETDRWAAI
+560 LDVMRAIETDRWAVI

-589 ETIWQSGI
+589 ETIWKSRL
-597 NTYEVRDATIYRR
+597 NTYEVRDTTIYRR

-637 ARN
+637 VRN

>member
-1 MIFNRLKFKKIAAQK
+1 MIKVAIFNRLKFEKLAVGK

-21 GAIALFS
+21 GGIPCGRAPLHAFFS
-28 GISMALTTAPFNAW
+28 GILMALTTAPFNAW
-42 PLAWVALAP
+42 LLAWVALVP
-51 LWVLVASYQRPIITE
+51 LWVLVVSYEQPIIKE
-66 KKQKFLFISSFGYD
+66 KKQKLLPSFLFLLPSS
-80 KSSSHPL
+80 
-87 NPLHNPL
+87 
-94 PNFFLLPLLWGI
+94 FFLLPSLWGI

-150 VTVWAWLFV
+150 VVLWAWLFV
-159 ILNSL
+159 IFNSL
-164 TLPIKNPIL
+164 TLP
-173 TLNSPPLQGK
+173 GE

-193 GGAGGGK
+193 GRAGGGK

-213 ALWCALESIWSTG
+213 ALWCALESLWSSTP
-226 SLWWTSLSYTQSP
+226 LWWTSLSYTQSP

-254 AVTAAIVAVNGLIAE
+254 AVTAAIVAINGLIAE
-269 AFLEGRRKKEE
+269 AFIEGRRKKEE
-280 GSSATDYVTDLT
+280 GRRKREE
-292 DGRKNEGGSS
+292 GRG
-302 ATDCVTDLT
+302 
-311 DGRKQ
+311 
-316 EGGIRK
+316 K
-322 KKKRRGNNWVAYILP
+322 KEERRGKNLIPFLLP
-337 AGLFLVLHIAGWSLY
+337 ASLFLVLHIVGWSLY
-352 NRPLIEEAGTALK
+352 NRPLIQEAGTALK

-401 GVDAVLLPET
+401 KVDAVLIPET

-428 YQAILERGVVAWVGG
+428 YKAILERGVVAWIGG
-443 FGQQENSLTNSLL
+443 FGQAGDSMTNSLF

-476 GEYIPFYEILG
+476 GEYIPFYQILG

-530 RYQAAQGGEFML
+530 RYQAANGGEFMI

-583 FVNPHG
+583 FVNPRG
-589 ETIWQSGI
+589 ETIWKSRI
-597 NTYEVRDATIYRR
+597 NTYEVQDATIYRLQ
-610 KTRTLYVRWGDWLTP
+610 TRTLYVRWGDWLTP

-637 ARN
+637 VKN